1 MYVFKYTPDEGLLPS
16 TITAENFVLTD
27 EEGGKEIQISSVL
40 YDKSDNLVLIYPLK
54 GSIHGQNYTL
64 ASGTNLKNSD
74 GNAVVFCESG
84 LQLMMRWTAETY
96 GVSVPY
102 STYKKD
108 GRLLYSLKGVV
119 GYDASF
125 EVINTSG
132 LDYSNLG
139 YTVCP
144 MTAPQ
149 IVLGSG
155 SINIANNGSAIID
168 IAVNDYVMETDDDLV
183 VIFDFYN

>member
-1 MYVFKYTPDEGLLPS
+1 
-16 TITAENFVLTD
+16 
-27 EEGGKEIQISSVL
+27 
-40 YDKSDNLVLIYPLK
+40 
-54 GSIHGQNYTL
+54 
-64 ASGTNLKNSD
+64 
-74 GNAVVFCESG
+74 
-84 LQLMMRWTAETY
+84 MMRWTAETY

-108 GRLLYSLKGVV
+108 GRLLYSLKGAV
-119 GYDASF
+119 GYEASF